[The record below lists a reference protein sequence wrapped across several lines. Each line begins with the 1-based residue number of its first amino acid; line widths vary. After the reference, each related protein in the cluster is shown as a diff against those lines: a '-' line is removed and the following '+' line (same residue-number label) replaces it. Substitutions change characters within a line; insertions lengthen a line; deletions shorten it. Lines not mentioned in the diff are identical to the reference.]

1 MAYLT
6 NCSHKRR
13 FGVVFRLCTIAADF
27 IKSSCIPIGFL
38 QLELLIG
45 DIKGREKNAM
55 EEVNRYVEH
64 GSVALIGPETSSQ
77 TIAVS
82 RGLSLPSV
90 DRALIGHSATSTK
103 LSEPEF
109 SNFVRTIPS
118 DATPAQAMAKLMRG
132 LLVD

>member
-1 MAYLT
+1 MGYLT

-13 FGVVFRLCTIAADF
+13 FGVVYPLCTIAADF

-55 EEVNRYVEH
+55 EDMFRYVEH

-82 RGLSLPSV
+82 RGLSLPSI